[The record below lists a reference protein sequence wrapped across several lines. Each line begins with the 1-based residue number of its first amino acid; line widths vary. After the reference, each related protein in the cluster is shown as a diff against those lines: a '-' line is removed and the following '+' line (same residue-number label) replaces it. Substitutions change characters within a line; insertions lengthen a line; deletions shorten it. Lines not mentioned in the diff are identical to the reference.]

1 VNVRGTRR
9 IRTLLVAFSAAC
21 YVASLDDPGDP
32 LDARGL
38 APAMPFV
45 RPAHDR
51 WTSPP
56 MAALVRRDPFSGS
69 PATSPVREAS
79 ESVPDSGP
87 DVPDIDPAAVDAA
100 ASADPPSPFV
110 VRATIAG
117 NHPVAYVAHGDDL
130 QIVRAGDV
138 LAGRR
143 VAAIDLRGVTL
154 SDGTRLELPG
164 AYVAPPAPPVRA
176 ASRVDPT
183 LAAIARLRS
192 LVLRRTVPAT
202 ERLAAPAVVANPPP
216 VAVTPGPLPTVNARG
231 LPVGVNPTPDAVD
244 PTAFPY
250 PYPYAPLTH

>member
-1 VNVRGTRR
+1 MRSSGTRR
-9 IRTLLVAFSAAC
+9 VRTLLVAFSAAC

-38 APAMPFV
+38 APAVPF
-45 RPAHDR
+45 AMAGHDR

-56 MAALVRRDPFSGS
+56 IAALVRRDPFSGS
-69 PATSPVREAS
+69 PTTSPIRQAGATL
-79 ESVPDSGP
+79 PDSGP
-87 DVPDIDPAAVDAA
+87 DVPDIDPSADYGA
-100 ASADPPSPFV
+100 ASAPPDAFV

-130 QIVRAGDV
+130 QIVRTGDE
-138 LAGRR
+138 LANRR

-154 SDGTRLELPG
+154 SDGARLELPG

-176 ASRVDPT
+176 ASRGDAM
-183 LAAIARLRS
+183 LEAIARLRS
-192 LVLRRTVPAT
+192 LVLRRTVPVTAGIV
-202 ERLAAPAVVANPPP
+202 APPLVASPAPG
-216 VAVTPGPLPTVNARG
+216 VVTPGPLPTVNARG